1 MLKIC
6 DVKSKYIYFAL
17 ICVLS
22 AYIEFWILKIR
33 KYLVFLQNAPLKL
46 KIKVLKFWFCCKVK
60 IICTS
65 IQNYKSKYCFNSK
78 EFC

>member
-1 MLKIC
+1 MKNNPWAGFDAFYRLTGGKG
-6 DVKSKYIYFAL
+6 
-17 ICVLS
+17 
-22 AYIEFWILKIR
+22 
-33 KYLVFLQNAPLKL
+33 
-46 KIKVLKFWFCCKVK
+46 FCCKVK